1 MSASSKWWALWVAA
15 AFVAGLGGVGCK
27 GASSEAKK
35 EAADDED
42 DEPKKKKKKKKK
54 AKDDDEEDGAG
65 DEPTKADAPTPSE
78 PSEPSEPP
86 TPTGPSFAGVYRST
100 WGDARFR
107 QTGSSVTATY
117 PGGTLDCTASG
128 ADLDCDW
135 KDSAGTGKAKL
146 ARQANGDVD
155 GSWGF
160 GTSTS
165 GGGRWLFK
173 LLSAGDP
180 GPTGTEAAA
189 GSFAGVY
196 QSTWGDTRF
205 VEEGDQV
212 KGTYPGGV
220 LECAPVGAKLDC
232 SWREGS
238 LRGRAQLTR
247 QLNGDISGTWGN
259 GESSTNGGTWLFR
272 KK

>member
-15 AFVAGLGGVGCK
+15 AFVAGIGGVGCK

-42 DEPKKKKKKKKK
+42 DEPKKKKKKQKKSK
-54 AKDDDEEDGAG
+54 DDEEDDGAG
-65 DEPTKADAPTPSE
+65 DEPTKADAPT

-107 QTGSSVTATY
+107 QTGSTVTATY
-117 PGGTLDCTASG
+117 PGGSLDCTATG
-128 ADLDCDW
+128 ADLDCNW

-146 ARQANGDVD
+146 ARLANGDID

-160 GTSTS
+160 GASTS

-259 GESSTNGGTWLFR
+259 GESSTNGGSWLFR